1 MSQSLSYVALS
12 IARRRQEI
20 AFTTHKEAIALSS
33 SLQTVLELPLRFSTG
48 AFQAADSNEG
58 QSAVLLREVSLIDS
72 GMTPQTATLMAIAT
86 DHEGGVGS
94 ARAERALERF
104 QVAVVDGT
112 QTDMAARL
120 KSAFRAANQDV
131 YGDNPGEVSM
141 VAMVARGK
149 YASFAAVGDIQAILY
164 RADRINQI
172 TRNQRVERTNSRRSG
187 QRTLDTS
194 AGPQFLGVQ
203 ERLESRL
210 PAIFDITLLPLDA
223 VALLSGDV
231 VEQVTAGTTSSAL
244 VAPGQSFTN
253 AIERRVMAASGPEGA
268 ATVLEVLPV
277 REALQEPPEAVLT
290 TPTYLP
296 YLLVGIVLIAGLL
309 LALWYFLL

>member
-1 MSQSLSYVALS
+1 
-12 IARRRQEI
+12 
-20 AFTTHKEAIALSS
+20 LSS
-33 SLQTVLELPLRFSTG
+33 SLQTVLEQPLRFSTG
-48 AFQAADSNEG
+48 AFQATTGADEG
-58 QSAVLLREVSLIDS
+58 RSAVLLREVSLIDS
-72 GMTPQTATLMAIAT
+72 GTTPQSATLMAVAT
-86 DHEGGVGS
+86 DHAEGVGS
-94 ARAERALERF
+94 DRAERALERF
-104 QVAVVDGT
+104 QLAVVDGT

-131 YGDNPGEVSM
+131 YDADPGEVSM

-164 RADRINQI
+164 RADRVNQI

-194 AGPQFLGVQ
+194 AGPQFIGAQ

-223 VALLSGDV
+223 VALLSGDIA
-231 VEQVTAGTTSSAL
+231 EQLSASPTTNAL

-253 AIERRVMAASGPEGA
+253 AIERRVMAAPGPEGA

-277 REALQEPPEAVLT
+277 REALPEPPDAVLT

-296 YLLVGIVLIAGLL
+296 YILIGIVLVAGLL
-309 LALWYFLL
+309 LALWFFFK